1 MASIVHLAVKV
12 TDVERAAAF
21 YETVF
26 GFRRSETTRKRG
38 HTSCHMTDGRFD
50 LALIQYDSVDTVEAN
65 WAGEG
70 PCIHHFGIAVDDTD
84 AVHRRLVAGG
94 FTILSQPGVL
104 PIKFRG
110 PDGVVMEV
118 GPSSIFPGVDEGVA
132 AERRTLLETAE
143 KA

>member
-1 MASIVHLAVKV
+1 MIVHLAIKV
-12 TDVERAAAF
+12 TDIERTATF
-21 YETVF
+21 YEKVF
-26 GFRRSETTRKRG
+26 GFTRTSIERKRG

-50 LALIQYDSVDTVEAN
+50 LALIQYDSEDTVEAN

-70 PCIHHFGIAVDDTD
+70 PCIHHFGIAVEDTP
-84 AVHRRLVAGG
+84 AVHQRLVEGG
-94 FTILSQPGVL
+94 CTILSQPGVL

-118 GPSSIFPGVDEGVA
+118 GPASIFPGVPGA
-132 AERRTLLETAE
+132 AAGA